1 MNENKVPCGGFRIG
15 DGLTME
21 GDTLKS
27 LGGAYIKVVEDEES
41 PGDYKIA
48 DDSPLNYETAMKYD
62 GLIFMLL
69 QTNGRQTVIPLFSKT
84 TNLLRFAGYQIGGDS
99 TMVIVY
105 YFVDVHEDNSV
116 HVITNV
122 FTLTPAT

>member
-15 DGLTME
+15 DGLAME

-41 PGDYKIA
+41 PGNYKIA

-62 GLIFMLL
+62 GFIFIKLYTTGGIGFLPLAEKYTKLL
-69 QTNGRQTVIPLFSKT
+69 LFNIYSV
-84 TNLLRFAGYQIGGDS
+84 NVSEHI
-99 TMVIVY
+99 MY
-105 YFVDVHEDNSV
+105 YSAIEVHEDNS
-116 HVITNV
+116 ITLRDYGY
-122 FTLTPAT
+122 TLTPAT